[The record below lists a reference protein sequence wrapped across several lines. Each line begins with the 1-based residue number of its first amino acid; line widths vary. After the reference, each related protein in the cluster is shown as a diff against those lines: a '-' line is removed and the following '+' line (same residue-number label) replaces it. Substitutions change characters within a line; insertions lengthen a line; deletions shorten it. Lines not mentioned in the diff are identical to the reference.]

1 MVGCAAC
8 GDWCAGRICEVC
20 RASLQPGPV
29 FTTSG
34 GLVVTAALRHHG
46 AARRLVHGLK
56 YRGLHG
62 PLAELA
68 EAMTKRMPA
77 DVTALVPVRRAT
89 VRRWK
94 HGVDP
99 AFELARRI
107 SLVTATPL
115 VDALSPALWWPR
127 HAGRGEAPRSVVRFR
142 RRRGDLDSGWMLI
155 DDVATSGATLDAAA
169 DALGFGEL
177 RGLVATAPSRVG
189 VTLVNTT
196 HPSGWQE
203 REPNLPSPA
212 VAVRDAT
219 GVRAKFEALHLDVR
233 RNTAPNAGR

>member
-8 GDWCAGRICEVC
+8 GDWCAGRICDIC
-20 RASLQPGPV
+20 RASLRPGPL
-29 FTTSG
+29 FTTPG
-34 GLVVTAALRHHG
+34 GLVVSAALRHQG

-62 PLAELA
+62 PVAELA
-68 EAMTKRMPA
+68 EAMTLRMPTG
-77 DVTALVPVRRAT
+77 VTALVPVRRA
-89 VRRWK
+89 VMRRWR
-94 HGVDP
+94 HGLDP
-99 AFELARRI
+99 AFELARRL
-107 SLVTATPL
+107 SLATATPL

-142 RRRGDLDSGWMLI
+142 RRRGEPDSGWLLI

-169 DALGFGEL
+169 EALGLAGL

-196 HPSGWQE
+196 HRSGWQE
-203 REPNLPSPA
+203 REPNLPSPGA
-212 VAVRDAT
+212 AGREAT
-219 GVRAKFEALHLDVR
+219 GERAKFDAPHRRVR
-233 RNTAPNAGR
+233 RYTAPNAGR